1 MNEGPAPSLFFQHL
15 IYVAMK
21 MWILLLAT
29 ATSIVS
35 LSAKSDPD
43 QRLTGTWQ
51 NEEHHILL
59 TIEET
64 NDGIRVRRNTQ
75 DQWYTYLQIRDRQF
89 RDRQGNIYYLNNK
102 DQILS
107 DGKVRKALAHLVDA
121 MPGFGLACRH
131 VGLDGLE
138 DLFVASSRRLAALV
152 NADEVEAARAWLA
165 WPRHW
170 QRWFAAPEPE
180 SLARAMRLHEH
191 GSQAHPSLA
200 AQVRSRL
207 SELDIRAEAPPLEA
221 DEGPVDPWSRA
232 IPAEADPEV

>member
-1 MNEGPAPSLFFQHL
+1 
-15 IYVAMK
+15 MK

-102 DQILS
+102 DQLEWEDHTSKKHLRFNKISSANARDNQWRESPENRGSNRDKYIERNHHYGTSRSPSVSAHQLNGRWINES
-107 DGKVRKALAHLVDA
+107 TGQAIQVEGKNNKLRVRAHKGGWDTFYRHDANTFVDKR
-121 MPGFGLACRH
+121 GNRYDFTRN
-131 VGLDGLE
+131 
-138 DLFVASSRRLAALV
+138 RLTYT
-152 NADEVEAARAWLA
+152 
-165 WPRHW
+165 
-170 QRWFAAPEPE
+170 
-180 SLARAMRLHEH
+180 
-191 GSQAHPSLA
+191 
-200 AQVRSRL
+200 SRL
-207 SELDIRAEAPPLEA
+207 GDFRMEFKQY
-221 DEGPVDPWSRA
+221 
-232 IPAEADPEV
+232 